1 MQSDV
6 KELSDA
12 VHAVI
17 GPVREFRHAL
27 HAYPEIGLK
36 EFKTSEAVSRKLS
49 DAGCDSV
56 TEGVGGTGVVA
67 LIYGKRPG
75 KHTVAFRAD
84 MDALPMTEA
93 TGCPWTSRTA
103 GLMHG
108 CGHDGHTA
116 WAVAV
121 ASALCATRD
130 FAGTA
135 MIIIQPGEEGWAGA
149 RKMIEDGLFARWNV
163 DEVYAGHCA
172 PELKA
177 GQFGLTPGLMTSA
190 AALFHIDVTGVGCH
204 GARPHTGRDSVVAA
218 SELVLALQTVVS
230 RSIDPMRPAALTVA
244 SIHGGN
250 ENGVSVIPDSVR
262 VSGTTR
268 CLFPGDCDTIE
279 ERMNAICQGVS
290 MTTGCAVKLTYVRMY
305 PPLKNA
311 EPQRQAAGAV
321 LRELVGEENVDMN
334 NPASMGAEDFSF
346 MCNEKPGVYIR
357 VGVRDAD
364 HTANLHNPHY
374 DFNDAVLEKTAVAFS
389 LLIKRRLDALEG
401 CSQ

>member
-1 MQSDV
+1 MSSDV
-6 KELSDA
+6 NALEQA

-17 GPVREFRHAL
+17 KPVIELRHDL
-27 HAYPEIGLK
+27 HAHPEIGLK
-36 EFKTSEAVSRKLS
+36 EFRTAKAVAQKLR
-49 DAGCDSV
+49 DVGCDAV

-67 LIYGKRPG
+67 LIHGKRPG
-75 KHTVAFRAD
+75 NHTVAFRAD

-93 TGCPWTSRTA
+93 TGCPWTSRQA

-121 ASALCATRD
+121 AAALCATRD

-149 RKMIEDGLFARWNV
+149 RKMIEDGLFTRWKV

-177 GQFGLTPGLMTSA
+177 GQFGLTAGFMTSA
-190 AALFHIDVTGVGCH
+190 ASLFHIDVTGVGGH
-204 GARPHTGRDSVVAA
+204 GARPHKGSDPVVASA
-218 SELVLALQTVVS
+218 ELILALQTVVS
-230 RSIDPMRPAALTVA
+230 RSIDPMHPAVVTVA
-244 SIHGGN
+244 SIHGGS

-268 CLFPGDCDTIE
+268 CLYPADCDVIE
-279 ERMNAICQGVS
+279 NRIGEICHGLAL
-290 MTTGCAVKLTYVRMY
+290 TTGTVMKLTYVRMY
-305 PPLKNA
+305 PPLSNA
-311 EPQRQAAGAV
+311 ESQRQAAGAV
-321 LRELVGEENVDMN
+321 LSELVGKDNVDMD

-357 VGVRDAD
+357 VGVRDKD

-374 DFNDAVLEKTAVAFS
+374 DFNDAVLERTSVAFA

-401 CSQ
+401 SDK

>member
-1 MQSDV
+1 
-6 KELSDA
+6 
-12 VHAVI
+12 
-17 GPVREFRHAL
+17 
-27 HAYPEIGLK
+27 
-36 EFKTSEAVSRKLS
+36 
-49 DAGCDSV
+49 
-56 TEGVGGTGVVA
+56 
-67 LIYGKRPG
+67 
-75 KHTVAFRAD
+75 
-84 MDALPMTEA
+84 MTEA

-149 RKMIEDGLFARWNV
+149 RKMIEDGLFTRWSV

-172 PELKA
+172 PELMA

-204 GARPHTGRDSVVAA
+204 GARPQLGRDPVVAA

-230 RSIDPMRPAALTVA
+230 RSIDPMHPAALTVA

-268 CLFPGDCDTIE
+268 CLFPADCDTIE
-279 ERMNAICQGVS
+279 GRMNAICQGVS
-290 MTTGCAVKLTYVRMY
+290 ITTGCAVKLTYVRMY

>member
-1 MQSDV
+1 MSSDINAFTQSV
-6 KELSDA
+6 Q
-12 VHAVI
+12 AVI
-17 GPVREFRHAL
+17 QSVIELRHTL
-27 HAYPEIGLK
+27 HEHPEIGLK
-36 EFKTSEAVSRKLS
+36 EFKTAELVAQELRA
-49 DAGCDSV
+49 AGCDEV

-67 LIYGKRPG
+67 LIRGKRPG
-75 KHTVAFRAD
+75 NHTVAFRAD
-84 MDALPMTEA
+84 MDALPMTEL
-93 TGCPWTSRTA
+93 TGCPWTSREA

-116 WAVAV
+116 WAVGI

-149 RKMIEDGLFARWNV
+149 RKMIEDGLFTRWPV

-172 PELKA
+172 PELAA

-190 AALFHIDVTGVGCH
+190 AALFHIDVTGIGGH
-204 GARPHTGRDSVVAA
+204 GARPHKGTDSVVAA
-218 SELVLALQTVVS
+218 AELIMALQTVVT
-230 RSIDPMRPAALTVA
+230 RSIDPMHPAVVTVA
-244 SIHGGN
+244 SIHGGS

-268 CLFPGDCDTIE
+268 CLYPNDCDVIE
-279 ERMNAICQGVS
+279 NRIGEICRGIEL
-290 MTTGCAVKLTYVRMY
+290 TTGTRLKLTYVRMY
-305 PPLKNA
+305 PPLNNA

-321 LRELVGEENVDMN
+321 LRELVGTDNVDMN

-357 VGVRDAD
+357 VGVRDKD
-364 HTANLHNPHY
+364 HTVNLHNPHY
-374 DFNDAVLEKTAVAFS
+374 DFNDAVLERTCVAFA

-401 CSQ
+401 LTK

>member
-1 MQSDV
+1 
-6 KELSDA
+6 
-12 VHAVI
+12 
-17 GPVREFRHAL
+17 
-27 HAYPEIGLK
+27 
-36 EFKTSEAVSRKLS
+36 
-49 DAGCDSV
+49 
-56 TEGVGGTGVVA
+56 
-67 LIYGKRPG
+67 
-75 KHTVAFRAD
+75 
-84 MDALPMTEA
+84 
-93 TGCPWTSRTA
+93 
-103 GLMHG
+103 MH
-108 CGHDGHTA
+108 
-116 WAVAV
+116 
-121 ASALCATRD
+121 
-130 FAGTA
+130 
-135 MIIIQPGEEGWAGA
+135 
-149 RKMIEDGLFARWNV
+149 
-163 DEVYAGHCA
+163 
-172 PELKA
+172 
-177 GQFGLTPGLMTSA
+177 
-190 AALFHIDVTGVGCH
+190 
-204 GARPHTGRDSVVAA
+204 
-218 SELVLALQTVVS
+218 
-230 RSIDPMRPAALTVA
+230 PAALTVA